1 MKISALGSTRL
12 VPLVLGVVLGAVAMV
27 VYLFGGRTPP
37 GGWLA
42 PLSQGVELREHKV
55 APAGEASWPPP
66 EYFEKCNWYHIAID
80 ESGWSVGTLGTY
92 QDVDLAI
99 KNIARPEQELV
110 IPILPSVYH
119 PVNID
124 KLFYDA
130 LLDSDIAPGDKV
142 LVIGTGS
149 GVDAWVASRKCQT
162 PVHIVEIN
170 PMAVLNA
177 RLTAAVGGFEIK
189 PVVGDIRQVEL
200 PEDFRDFD
208 WVLWNMPFVEAEA
221 TMDYLQGRNFHDG
234 DNGVILTE
242 FLAMLPKLLKPDGT
256 AILLNHAI
264 AEKYIDLPGVTTKV
278 ADDAGE
284 ITDTTFMLFVVPN
297 PAGR

>member
-1 MKISALGSTRL
+1 
-12 VPLVLGVVLGAVAMV
+12 
-27 VYLFGGRTPP
+27 
-37 GGWLA
+37 
-42 PLSQGVELREHKV
+42 
-55 APAGEASWPPP
+55 
-66 EYFEKCNWYHIAID
+66 
-80 ESGWSVGTLGTY
+80 
-92 QDVDLAI
+92 
-99 KNIARPEQELV
+99 
-110 IPILPSVYH
+110 
-119 PVNID
+119 
-124 KLFYDA
+124 
-130 LLDSDIAPGDKV
+130 
-142 LVIGTGS
+142 
-149 GVDAWVASRKCQT
+149 
-162 PVHIVEIN
+162 VHIVEIN